1 MLKLCSLAVTISV
14 LGSSLLRSVEM
25 SSVSL
30 WVHLFFLQRG
40 RGIHWVKPFIWPLK
54 WRLSGQPLQRY
65 LYQSQVSGAV
75 CDHEESEMEYWTQ
88 TAQNWAIIAGFACP
102 LPSGSHHKREGKGL
116 YSWGRSAETS
126 QAGTNLSLTFSPLS
140 ANVSKDFV
148 EGYLQGFIFWQC
160 TPKPPFHWTKL

>member
-1 MLKLCSLAVTISV
+1 MLKLCSLAATISV

-25 SSVSL
+25 SSISL
-30 WVHLFFLQRG
+30 WVHLFLLQRG
-40 RGIHWVKPFIWPLK
+40 RGIHCVNPFIWPLK

-88 TAQNWAIIAGFACP
+88 TAQNWARIAGFACP
-102 LPSGSHHKREGKGL
+102 LPSDSHHKREGKGL

-126 QAGTNLSLTFSPLS
+126 QAGTNLSSYFFPSI
-140 ANVSKDFV
+140 SKC
-148 EGYLQGFIFWQC
+148 EQGFCGGVSAGIYFL
-160 TPKPPFHWTKL
+160 TVHS